1 MAGKGDHQIMSSL
14 LEKLYEKVWCKIG
27 GRPWTEIVRDEQ
39 KQAPLVFMLIFL
51 GLGILAGR
59 IAAKYWWQILLS
71 FLLGIL
77 CGHFW
82 W

>member
-1 MAGKGDHQIMSSL
+1 MIAWLG
-14 LEKLYEKVWCKIG
+14 KLYEKIWRKVG
-27 GRPWTEIVRDEQ
+27 GKPWTEIIRDDQ
-39 KQAPLVFMLIFL
+39 RKSPLVFLLIFL
-51 GLGILAGR
+51 GLGLLVGKLAG
-59 IAAKYWWQILLS
+59 KYWWQILLG

>member
-1 MAGKGDHQIMSSL
+1 MSSYF
-14 LEKLYEKVWCKIG
+14 EKLYEKLWHQVG
-27 GRPWTEIVRDEQ
+27 GKPWTELVREDQ
-39 KQAPLVFMLIFL
+39 KRTPLLYMLIFL
-51 GLGILAGR
+51 GFGILVSKLAG
-59 IAAKYWWQILLS
+59 KYWWQILIG

>member
-1 MAGKGDHQIMSSL
+1 MTQIIG
-14 LEKLYEKVWCKIG
+14 KLYEKLWRKVG
-27 GRPWTEIVRDEQ
+27 GKPWTENS
-39 KQAPLVFMLIFL
+39 PLIYLLIFL
-51 GLGILAGR
+51 GLGILVAKLAG
-59 IAAKYWWQILLS
+59 KYWWQILVG

>member
-1 MAGKGDHQIMSSL
+1 MIGL
-14 LEKLYEKVWCKIG
+14 LERLYRELWSRVG
-27 GRPWTEIVRDEQ
+27 GRPWTEIIREDQ
-39 KQAPLVFMLIFL
+39 KRSPLVFLLIFI
-51 GLGILAGR
+51 GLGILAGKL
-59 IAAKYWWQILLS
+59 AGKYWWQILLG

>member
-1 MAGKGDHQIMSSL
+1 MSMW
-14 LEKLYEKVWCKIG
+14 LEKLYEKLWRKVG
-27 GRPWTEIVRDEQ
+27 GRPWTEIIRDEQ
-39 KQAPLVFMLIFL
+39 KRTPLVFLLIFL
-51 GLGILAGR
+51 GLGLLAGKL
-59 IAAKYWWQILLS
+59 AGKYGWQILLG

>member
-1 MAGKGDHQIMSSL
+1 MIGVLGN
-14 LEKLYEKVWCKIG
+14 LYEKLWRHAG
-27 GRPWTEIVRDEQ
+27 GKPWTEIVREDQ
-39 KQAPLVFMLIFL
+39 KAAPLLYLLIFL
-51 GLGILAGR
+51 GLGILLGRLAG
-59 IAAKYWWQILLS
+59 KYWWQILIG

>member
-1 MAGKGDHQIMSSL
+1 MTSWLENLYRRLWTAVGGK
-14 LEKLYEKVWCKIG
+14 
-27 GRPWTEIVRDEQ
+27 PWTEIIREDQ
-39 KQAPLVFMLIFL
+39 RKAPLAFLLFFL
-51 GLGILAGR
+51 GLGILVGRLAG
-59 IAAKYWWQILLS
+59 KYWWQVLLG

>member
-1 MAGKGDHQIMSSL
+1 MTEWLG
-14 LEKLYEKVWCKIG
+14 KLYEKTWRKVG
-27 GRPWTEIVRDEQ
+27 GKPWTEIVRD
-39 KQAPLVFMLIFL
+39 KQRKSPLVFLIVFL
-51 GLGILAGR
+51 GLGILAGKTAGR
-59 IAAKYWWQILLS
+59 YWRQILLG